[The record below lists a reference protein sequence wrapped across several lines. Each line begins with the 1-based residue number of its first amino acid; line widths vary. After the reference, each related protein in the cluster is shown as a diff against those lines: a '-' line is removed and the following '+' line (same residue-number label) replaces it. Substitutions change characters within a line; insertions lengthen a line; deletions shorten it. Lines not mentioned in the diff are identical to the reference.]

1 MFKKFGVLAVILAFF
16 ILGSQKSYAE
26 TSIDLSNPDN
36 YTLRFDGA
44 VASDQL
50 SSHGLELVDIDNN
63 GAKDVVVYNTIKA
76 SSKIYVILDSLLDS
90 FIESG
95 VKNID
100 LLDQNNYSLKI
111 TGAYLNP
118 FGLGFLD
125 YNDDDKIDLFFNIRS
140 ETNKQSIYLID
151 NILLNQHMA
160 VKNVQITNAS
170 VYSCKILSNL
180 YGIYYVGSGDLDNNG
195 ADDLVFEQLSSDGS
209 QKELIIIYDSILN
222 RVTSPG
228 GVLNLGLNTDFSV
241 KIINV
246 PLVGNFIPVVQ
257 DFDGD
262 KKTDLMVGNR
272 YDGFTYVIFGEY
284 FDKFELNGNTVDWNS
299 ETIYNLRIDGNVG
312 LGYLSESFADVDNN
326 GKLDLMLGD
335 NAGSYLYI
343 FLDSFWSQYKDD
355 IGTVLPLNDANN
367 YSLRISYP
375 GAAMFGYGHTFKG
388 QPSDLNGDGKNDF
401 VYNWHKNAVFVI
413 YNSKFDS
420 LAQADKNID
429 VSNANNYDLRYYY
442 SAGVIEFASA
452 AFMTGDVNGDGRTD
466 LAIGARNASFNGR
479 TTSGS
484 AYLILN
490 FPHDIELGGAGMYNA
505 PFELTG
511 SVTVTNSTTALSSVK
526 WSQDNDPEG
535 DWTECVATDGAFDE
549 DEEDYVCDMSSLAEG
564 SHTIYT
570 KACDNLDSCTVS
582 NDYASVEVI
591 LDTSNA
597 VPIITQLGLIKGIP
611 NRDNLY
617 YYFTANKA
625 RIYGVSEVG
634 STIQFERVNGTK
646 YTTQADGSGNFLI
659 IIDLPNG
666 ETKLTYSSTDLAG
679 NVSGS
684 RTITLNIDP
693 SYGTRTE
700 DVFEET
706 VTSNE
711 EEVAEETTTLIDQKE
726 TPVVKSLLVVDSDGN
741 ILSNKTIVIEGKEY
755 KTDDRGYI
763 HTSEGFT

>member
-1 MFKKFGVLAVILAFF
+1 M
-16 ILGSQKSYAE
+16 
-26 TSIDLSNPDN
+26 
-36 YTLRFDGA
+36 
-44 VASDQL
+44 
-50 SSHGLELVDIDNN
+50 DIDNN

-151 NILLNQHMA
+151 NILLSQHMA

-625 RIYGVSEVG
+625 RIYGVSEV
-634 STIQFERVNGTK
+634 R
-646 YTTQADGSGNFLI
+646 
-659 IIDLPNG
+659 
-666 ETKLTYSSTDLAG
+666 
-679 NVSGS
+679 
-684 RTITLNIDP
+684 
-693 SYGTRTE
+693 
-700 DVFEET
+700 
-706 VTSNE
+706 
-711 EEVAEETTTLIDQKE
+711 
-726 TPVVKSLLVVDSDGN
+726 
-741 ILSNKTIVIEGKEY
+741 
-755 KTDDRGYI
+755 
-763 HTSEGFT
+763 